1 MISPGTPPAD
11 LPQVGL
17 KELLLWACRLRQRV
31 RIDGDSMRPLLEPND
46 EVLIDPRAVLAA
58 GDLVLARHPFR
69 KETPIIKW
77 LRAWS
82 DDGGAYLEGINPQ
95 YSTDSRSF
103 GAVPRDH
110 LLGKVTSRF

>member
-1 MISPGTPPAD
+1 MTSPGTPPAD

-17 KELLLWACRLRQRV
+17 KDLLLWACRLRQRV
-31 RIDGDSMRPLLEPND
+31 RVDGDSMRPLLEPND
-46 EVLIDPRAVLAA
+46 EVLIDPRAALAA

-69 KETPIIKW
+69 KDTQIIKW
-77 LRAWS
+77 LRAWN
-82 DDGGAYLEGINPQ
+82 DDGGAHLEGLNPD

-103 GAVPRDH
+103 GGVSKDL

>member
-1 MISPGTPPAD
+1 MTSPGTPPAD

-17 KELLLWACRLRQRV
+17 KDLLLWACRLRQRV
-31 RIDGDSMRPLLEPND
+31 RVDGDSMRPVLEPDD

-69 KETPIIKW
+69 KDTRIIKW
-77 LRAWS
+77 VRALS
-82 DDGGAYLEGINPQ
+82 DEGAHLEGLNLN

-103 GAVPRDH
+103 GAVPKDH
-110 LLGKVTSRF
+110 LLGKVVGRF